1 MVKDIVFYFKAERR
15 NNGKESRINI
25 DDLARLTLCAKMV
38 QEQIDLKRKI
48 LKERLSK
55 NPKTK
60 KHIFLGKEWSIMA
73 IYRTSKRLDSEKLRQ
88 AIGEKK
94 YDAYKTKVVRSVE
107 FKPVPNEIEKEPR
120 LTKDVVDSSVLSLV
134 NRQVA

>member
-1 MVKDIVFYFKAERR
+1 MAK
-15 NNGKESRINI
+15 KEESII
-25 DDLARLTLCAKMV
+25 DDLARLTHCAKMV

-55 NPKTK
+55 NPMTK
-60 KHIFLGKEWSIMA
+60 YHSFVGKEWSIMA
-73 IYRTSKRLDSEKLRQ
+73 IYRSCKRLDSEKLRQ

-94 YDAYKTKVVRSVE
+94 YDAFKTKVVRSVE
-107 FKPVPNEIEKEPR
+107 FKPVPNEIEKEPQ
-120 LTKDVVDSSVLSLV
+120 LTKELVDSSVLSLV

>member
-1 MVKDIVFYFKAERR
+1 MAKKV
-15 NNGKESRINI
+15 ESII
-25 DDLARLTLCAKMV
+25 DDLARLTLVAKIV
-38 QEQIDLKRKI
+38 QEQINLKRNI

-60 KHIFLGKEWSIMA
+60 KHVFLGKEWSIMA

-94 YDAYKTKVVRSVE
+94 YDAFKTKVVRSVE

>member
-1 MVKDIVFYFKAERR
+1 MAKKV
-15 NNGKESRINI
+15 ESII
-25 DDLARLTLCAKMV
+25 DDLARLTLVAKMV
-38 QEQIDLKRKI
+38 QEQINLKRNI

-94 YDAYKTKVVRSVE
+94 YDAFKTKVVRSVE

>member
-1 MVKDIVFYFKAERR
+1 MAKKV
-15 NNGKESRINI
+15 ESII
-25 DDLARLTLCAKMV
+25 DDLARLTLVAKMV

-60 KHIFLGKEWSIMA
+60 KLIFLGKEWSIMA

>member
-1 MVKDIVFYFKAERR
+1 MAKKV
-15 NNGKESRINI
+15 ESII
-25 DDLARLTLCAKMV
+25 DDLARLTLVAKMV
-38 QEQIDLKRKI
+38 QEQINLKRNI

-73 IYRTSKRLDSEKLRQ
+73 IYRTSKRLDSERLRK

-107 FKPVPNEIEKEPR
+107 FKPVPNEIEKETQ
-120 LTKDVVDSSVLSLV
+120 LTKDVVDTSVLALV
-134 NRQVA
+134 SKVA

>member
-1 MVKDIVFYFKAERR
+1 MAKKV
-15 NNGKESRINI
+15 ESII
-25 DDLARLTLCAKMV
+25 DDLARLTLVAKMV

-94 YDAYKTKVVRSVE
+94 YDAFKTKVVRSVE

>member
-1 MVKDIVFYFKAERR
+1 
-15 NNGKESRINI
+15 
-25 DDLARLTLCAKMV
+25 
-38 QEQIDLKRKI
+38 
-48 LKERLSK
+48 
-55 NPKTK
+55 
-60 KHIFLGKEWSIMA
+60 MA

-94 YDAYKTKVVRSVE
+94 YDAFKTKVVRSVE

>member
-1 MVKDIVFYFKAERR
+1 MAKKV
-15 NNGKESRINI
+15 ESII

-38 QEQIDLKRKI
+38 KEQIDLKRKI

-94 YDAYKTKVVRSVE
+94 YDAFKTKVVRSVE
-107 FKPVPNEIEKEPR
+107 FKPVPNEIEKESQ
-120 LTKDVVDSSVLSLV
+120 LTKEVVDSSVLTLV
-134 NRQVA
+134 SKVA

>member
-1 MVKDIVFYFKAERR
+1 MAKKV
-15 NNGKESRINI
+15 ESII
-25 DDLARLTLCAKMV
+25 DDLARLTLVAKMV
-38 QEQIDLKRKI
+38 QEQINLKRNI

-60 KHIFLGKEWSIMA
+60 KHVFLGKEWSIMA
-73 IYRTSKRLDSEKLRQ
+73 IYRTSKRLDSERLRK

-107 FKPVPNEIEKEPR
+107 FKPVPNEIEKETQ
-120 LTKDVVDSSVLSLV
+120 LTKEVVDSSVLALV
-134 NRQVA
+134 SKVA

>member
-1 MVKDIVFYFKAERR
+1 MAKKV
-15 NNGKESRINI
+15 ESII
-25 DDLARLTLCAKMV
+25 DDLARLTLVAKMV
-38 QEQIDLKRKI
+38 QEQINLKRNI

>member
-1 MVKDIVFYFKAERR
+1 MAKKV
-15 NNGKESRINI
+15 ESII
-25 DDLARLTLCAKMV
+25 DDLARLTLVAKMV
-38 QEQIDLKRKI
+38 QEQINLKRNI

-60 KHIFLGKEWSIMA
+60 KHVFLGKEWSIMA

-94 YDAYKTKVVRSVE
+94 YDAFKTKVVRSVE

>member
-1 MVKDIVFYFKAERR
+1 MAKKV
-15 NNGKESRINI
+15 ESII
-25 DDLARLTLCAKMV
+25 DDLARLTLVAKMV
-38 QEQIDLKRKI
+38 QEQINLKRNI

-60 KHIFLGKEWSIMA
+60 KHVFLGKEWSIMA
-73 IYRTSKRLDSEKLRQ
+73 IYRTSKRLDSEKLRK

-107 FKPVPNEIEKEPR
+107 FKPVPNEIEKETQ
-120 LTKDVVDSSVLSLV
+120 LTKDVVDTSVLALV
-134 NRQVA
+134 SKVA

>member
-1 MVKDIVFYFKAERR
+1 MAKKV
-15 NNGKESRINI
+15 ESII
-25 DDLARLTLCAKMV
+25 DDLARLTIVAKMV
-38 QEQIDLKRKI
+38 QEQINLKRNI

-60 KHIFLGKEWSIMA
+60 KHVFLGKEWSIMA

-94 YDAYKTKVVRSVE
+94 YDAFKTKVVRSVE

>member
-1 MVKDIVFYFKAERR
+1 MAKKV
-15 NNGKESRINI
+15 ESII
-25 DDLARLTLCAKMV
+25 DDLARLTLVAKMV
-38 QEQIDLKRKI
+38 QEQINLKRNI

-60 KHIFLGKEWSIMA
+60 KHVFLGKEWSIMA
-73 IYRTSKRLDSEKLRQ
+73 IYRTSKRLDSERLRK

-107 FKPVPNEIEKEPR
+107 FKPVPNEIEKETQ
-120 LTKDVVDSSVLSLV
+120 LTKDVVDTSVLALV
-134 NRQVA
+134 SKVA

>member
-1 MVKDIVFYFKAERR
+1 MAKKV
-15 NNGKESRINI
+15 ESII

-94 YDAYKTKVVRSVE
+94 YDAFKTKVVRSVE

-120 LTKDVVDSSVLSLV
+120 LTKEVVDSSVLSLV

>member
-1 MVKDIVFYFKAERR
+1 MAKKV
-15 NNGKESRINI
+15 ESII
-25 DDLARLTLCAKMV
+25 DDLARLTLVAKMV
-38 QEQIDLKRKI
+38 QEQINLKRNI

-60 KHIFLGKEWSIMA
+60 KHVFLGKEWSIMA

-94 YDAYKTKVVRSVE
+94 YDAFKTKVVRSVE
-107 FKPVPNEIEKEPR
+107 FKPVPNEIEKETQ
-120 LTKDVVDSSVLSLV
+120 LTKDVVDTSVLALV
-134 NRQVA
+134 SKVA

>member
-1 MVKDIVFYFKAERR
+1 MAKKV
-15 NNGKESRINI
+15 ESII
-25 DDLARLTLCAKMV
+25 DDLVRLTLCAKMV

-94 YDAYKTKVVRSVE
+94 YDAFKTKVVRSVE

>member
-1 MVKDIVFYFKAERR
+1 MAKKV
-15 NNGKESRINI
+15 ESII
-25 DDLARLTLCAKMV
+25 DDLARLTLVAKMV

-60 KHIFLGKEWSIMA
+60 KHIFLGKEWSIMD

>member
-1 MVKDIVFYFKAERR
+1 MAKKV
-15 NNGKESRINI
+15 ESII
-25 DDLARLTLCAKMV
+25 DDLARLTLVAKMV
-38 QEQIDLKRKI
+38 QEQINLKRNI

-73 IYRTSKRLDSEKLRQ
+73 IYRTSKRLDSERLRK

-94 YDAYKTKVVRSVE
+94 FDSYKTKVVRSVE
-107 FKPVPNEIEKEPR
+107 FKPVPNEIEKETQ
-120 LTKDVVDSSVLSLV
+120 LTKDVVDTSVLALV
-134 NRQVA
+134 SKVA

>member
-1 MVKDIVFYFKAERR
+1 MAKKV
-15 NNGKESRINI
+15 ESII
-25 DDLARLTLCAKMV
+25 DDLARLTLVAKMV

>member
-1 MVKDIVFYFKAERR
+1 MAKKV
-15 NNGKESRINI
+15 ESII
-25 DDLARLTLCAKMV
+25 DDLARLTLVAKMV

-60 KHIFLGKEWSIMA
+60 KHVFLGKEWSIMA

-94 YDAYKTKVVRSVE
+94 YDSYKTKVVRSVE